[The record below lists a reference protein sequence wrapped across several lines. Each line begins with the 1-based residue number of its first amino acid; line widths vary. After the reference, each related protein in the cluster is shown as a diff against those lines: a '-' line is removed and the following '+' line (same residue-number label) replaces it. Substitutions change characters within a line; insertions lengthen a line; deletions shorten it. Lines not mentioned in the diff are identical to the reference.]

1 MKKITNIISVMA
13 VLGGVAIAVTSC
25 SKHEANSP
33 GVEFMPDMYRSP
45 SLETNSFSVIKNSD
59 GSFDTIQTNRMPVA
73 GTIARGFLPF
83 PYAGT
88 PEGYELAKQ
97 NAHNPLERNDMNTK
111 SGEELYG
118 KYCVHCHGA
127 TGQGDGLVGGK
138 LPGPPP
144 PYTNPDKINM
154 TEGEL
159 FHIITYGKGLMGPH
173 ASLLSQEERWK
184 LVLYVQHLQHP
195 DGVAAPIAADSTST
209 KEVKVKGKGKK
220 GK

>member
-13 VLGGVAIAVTSC
+13 IAGVVAIAVTSC
-25 SKHEANSP
+25 SKHDANSP
-33 GVEFMPDMYRSP
+33 GVEYMPDMYRSP

-59 GSFDTIQTNRMPVA
+59 GSFDTIQTNRIPVA
-73 GTIARGFLPF
+73 GTIARGFMPF

-88 PEGYELAKQ
+88 PEGYEQAKQ
-97 NAHNPLERNDMNTK
+97 NAHNPLERNDANTK
-111 SGEELYG
+111 SGEDLYG

-144 PYTNPDKINM
+144 PYTAPDKINM

-173 ASLLSQEERWK
+173 ASLLTQEERWK

-195 DGVAAPIAADSTST
+195 DGVVAPVVDSAAIKD
-209 KEVKVKGKGKK
+209 VKVKGKTKK